1 MAGLTAGMVIVQ
13 ADGVDMTEED
23 LFTSVLEQSTGLLEL
38 GIIIDDTNEVYA
50 AEIEMTQVAAP
61 SSH

>member
-1 MAGLTAGMVIVQ
+1 MVIVQ